1 MKRGLSVLIVGLA
14 LVTWTAP
21 LVAQPAAGSLK
32 GAWRVVAVTGADGKT
47 DSAPQP
53 GLYIFTDRHYSI
65 QRVTA
70 PRVAL
75 PAQNATDKELA
86 AAFGPYTANSGT
98 YELKGATL
106 TTRPMV
112 AKNPNVMTGT
122 APPPSELRF
131 ESPAVVYITSTNP
144 AGGKTVT
151 KLQRLE

>member
-1 MKRGLSVLIVGLA
+1 MKRTASVLVVGLA
-14 LVTWTAP
+14 LATWTAH
-21 LVAQPAAGSLK
+21 LAAQAGTGSLK
-32 GAWRVVAVTGADGKT
+32 GAWRVVAVTSADGKT
-47 DSAPQP
+47 DAAPQP

-106 TTRPMV
+106 TTRPIV
-112 AKNPNVMTGT
+112 AKNPAVMTGSGQQ
-122 APPPSELRF
+122 SEVRF
-131 ESPAVVYITSTNP
+131 EGASVLHITSTTP
-144 AGGKTVT
+144 TGGKAVT
-151 KLQRLE
+151 KLQRAE